1 MYIWKQMTP
10 ISSVMKGGLE
20 IFKGQQVTS
29 VLNQAEMQFS
39 EKYYNYVQFS
49 LINDSWGKGIYII

>member
-1 MYIWKQMTP
+1 MTP